1 MDGTNIGTP
10 WRTVLSWLPPPLQSA
25 LGTISVPPE
34 EWTELRLRVRGC
46 VSVTAGLPGTGGTGN
61 WPLSDVRLSAEGLR
75 EILARICGGSVHAY
89 DAELRRGY
97 LSAGNGIRV
106 GVCGRALC
114 GADETAVERLRSIS
128 SLCIRLPHTVNV
140 RDADAREALYGL
152 CSEPFSETE
161 RKNGEPLCSTL
172 FYAPPGCGKTTLL
185 RGLIQTL
192 TNPDGT
198 GLRGAVIDTGE
209 ELAPETGFP
218 GMTDIFSAYP
228 RGAGIS
234 LAVRAFSPQVIFC
247 DEIGTEEEAE
257 AILRA
262 QSGGVPLIATAHA
275 ETLESL
281 LRRPCFEE
289 LFRHRVFS
297 RFIRVR
303 AENGAF
309 RFFREYPE

>member
-10 WRTVLSWLPPPLQSA
+10 WRTVLSWLPPPLISP
-25 LGTISVPPE
+25 LRTIPVPPE

-46 VSVTAGLPGTGGTGN
+46 VSVTAGLTGTGGTGN
-61 WPLSDVRLSAEGLR
+61 YPLPDVRLSAEGLR
-75 EILARICGGSVHAY
+75 DILARICGGSVHAY

-114 GADETAVERLRSIS
+114 DAGETAIERLRSVS
-128 SLCIRLPHTVNV
+128 SLCIRLPHSVSI
-140 RDADAREALYGL
+140 RDEDAREALYGA
-152 CSEPFSETE
+152 CSETFSETE

-185 RGLIQTL
+185 RGLIQSL
-192 TNPDGT
+192 TNPDGA
-198 GLRGAVIDTGE
+198 GLRGAVIDTGD
-209 ELAPETGFP
+209 ELAPEFGFP

-228 RGAGIS
+228 RGAGIA

-275 ETLESL
+275 ETLEAL
-281 LRRPCFEE
+281 LCRPSFHE
-289 LFRHRVFS
+289 LFRHHVFS
-297 RFIRVR
+297 RFIRVT
-303 AENGAF
+303 AENGTF